1 MDIASTVSGWLP
13 TMRVADGGSIGDF
26 FFFQAIIEY
35 LRIEIYNFGLETMRR
50 LMVWVGGIA
59 LTLMTLWI
67 LLQGYL
73 IITGKTRDSM
83 MSLVTGMAR
92 GALVVM
98 VASSMGM
105 FGQDLH
111 QFLAVNVPQEI
122 TGLITGNEDETAEQQ
137 IDQSLA
143 WMQVALTT
151 IDALQ
156 VVDDKGLQEEKATA
170 MWMTGIGTGGPALT
184 AAAMLLLYQ
193 VAIAMFVGFG
203 PLFILCLLFDQT
215 KQLFQKWLLYGIG
228 TMFSMGVLAAM
239 VSICMKMVVK
249 VAGSLWA
256 VKGLGILLQTDFTN
270 GITSQAMQTGGM
282 GVLLTLLI
290 LTTPPMA
297 AFFFQGT
304 LGSFMA
310 YSQIGGATSAGGS
323 PGPQGQ
329 APGSYTPSAPRNQSS
344 TADSD
349 VGRSTNPVI
358 RSGSPEPGAQPGMRA
373 SGNFERG

>member
-1 MDIASTVSGWLP
+1 MVMDIVSTVSNLLP
-13 TMRVADGGSIGDF
+13 NMRVADGGSIGDF

-50 LMVWVGGIA
+50 MMGWVAGIA

-67 LLQGYL
+67 LFQGYL
-73 IITGKTRDSM
+73 IISGKSRDSM
-83 MSLVTGMAR
+83 MALVTGMAR

-111 QFLAVNVPQEI
+111 QFLAVDVPQEI
-122 TGLITGNEDETAEQQ
+122 TGLITGKEDETAEHQ
-137 IDQSLA
+137 IDESLA

-151 IDALQ
+151 IDSLQ
-156 VVDDKGLQEEKATA
+156 VVDDEGLQREKATA
-170 MWMTGIGTGGPALT
+170 MWFTGIGTGGPALT

-239 VSICMKMVVK
+239 VSICMKMVAK

-256 VKGLGILLQTDFTN
+256 VKGLGMVLDMDFTN

-310 YSQIGGATSAGGS
+310 YSQIGGAASAGGS

-329 APGSYTPSAPRNQSS
+329 APGSYVPQQNVSNERGRENL
-344 TADSD
+344 SD
-349 VGRSTNPVI
+349 VRTVA
-358 RSGSPEPGAQPGMRA
+358 SGSQTGGNSDPGYKAAHRDL
-373 SGNFERG
+373 RT

>member
-1 MDIASTVSGWLP
+1 MD
-13 TMRVADGGSIGDF
+13 
-26 FFFQAIIEY
+26 
-35 LRIEIYNFGLETMRR
+35 
-50 LMVWVGGIA
+50 
-59 LTLMTLWI
+59 
-67 LLQGYL
+67 
-73 IITGKTRDSM
+73 
-83 MSLVTGMAR
+83 
-92 GALVVM
+92 
-98 VASSMGM
+98 M
-105 FGQDLH
+105 FGQELH
-111 QFLAVNVPQEI
+111 QFLAVDVPQEI
-122 TGLITGNEDETAEQQ
+122 RGLITGNEDETAEEQ

-151 IDALQ
+151 IDSLQ
-156 VVDDKGLQEEKATA
+156 VVDDKGLQGEKATA
-170 MWMTGIGTGGPALT
+170 MWMTGIGTGGPALK

-203 PLFILCLLFDQT
+203 PLFILCLLFEQT

-256 VKGLGILLQTDFTN
+256 VKGLGMVLDMDFTN

-310 YSQIGGATSAGGS
+310 YSQIGGATGGGGS

-329 APGSYTPSAPRNQSS
+329 APGSYTPPSPTKDNGSSASSSAPEVRVASPNSG
-344 TADSD
+344 AH
-349 VGRSTNPVI
+349 
-358 RSGSPEPGAQPGMRA
+358 SGSNASSGMMAQAPTSNGTSR
-373 SGNFERG
+373 SRG

>member
-1 MDIASTVSGWLP
+1 
-13 TMRVADGGSIGDF
+13 
-26 FFFQAIIEY
+26 
-35 LRIEIYNFGLETMRR
+35 
-50 LMVWVGGIA
+50 
-59 LTLMTLWI
+59 
-67 LLQGYL
+67 
-73 IITGKTRDSM
+73 
-83 MSLVTGMAR
+83 
-92 GALVVM
+92 
-98 VASSMGM
+98 
-105 FGQDLH
+105 
-111 QFLAVNVPQEI
+111 
-122 TGLITGNEDETAEQQ
+122 
-137 IDQSLA
+137 
-143 WMQVALTT
+143 
-151 IDALQ
+151 
-156 VVDDKGLQEEKATA
+156 
-170 MWMTGIGTGGPALT
+170 MWFTGIGTGGPALT

-239 VSICMKMVVK
+239 VSICMKMVAK

-256 VKGLGILLQTDFTN
+256 VKGLGMVLDMDFTN

-310 YSQIGGATSAGGS
+310 YSQIGGAASAGGS

-329 APGSYTPSAPRNQSS
+329 APGSYTPTQKVDGNNS
-344 TADSD
+344 TAGATSQ
-349 VGRSTNPVI
+349 VRGTSSVTSP
-358 RSGSPEPGAQPGMRA
+358 SPESSQASRGAHRDL
-373 SGNFERG
+373 NT

>member
-1 MDIASTVSGWLP
+1 MIMDIAGSALDWLSGS
-13 TMRVADGGSIGDF
+13 RVADGSSIGDF

-50 LMVWVGGIA
+50 MATWVGSIA
-59 LTLMTLWI
+59 LILMTLWI
-67 LLQGYL
+67 LMQGFL
-73 IITGKTRDSM
+73 IITGRSRDSM
-83 MSLVTGMAR
+83 MALVTGLAR
-92 GALVVM
+92 GALVVS
-98 VASSMGM
+98 VATSMGI

-111 QFLAVNVPQEI
+111 TFLTKSVPQEI
-122 TGLITGNEDETAEQQ
+122 TARITGNQDESAEKQ
-137 IDQSLA
+137 IDESLA

-151 IDALQ
+151 IDSLQ
-156 VVDDKGLQEEKATA
+156 VVDNQGLQEDKVRA
-170 MWMTGIGTGGPALT
+170 MWFTGIGTGGPALT

-193 VAIAMFVGFG
+193 VAMAMFIGFG

-239 VSICMKMVVK
+239 VSISMKMVAK

-256 VKGLGILLQTDFTN
+256 VKGLGLILQQDYTN

-310 YSQIGGATSAGGS
+310 YSQIGGAASAGGS

-329 APGSYTPSAPRNQSS
+329 APGSYVPQRPVEGSASVGSERNRQLVASEPIQQQ
-344 TADSD
+344 
-349 VGRSTNPVI
+349 N
-358 RSGSPEPGAQPGMRA
+358 SGSRA
-373 SGNFERG
+373 SERN

>member
-1 MDIASTVSGWLP
+1 MVMDIASTVSSWLP
-13 TMRVADGGSIGDF
+13 SLRADGGSIGDF

-67 LLQGYL
+67 LFQGYL
-73 IITGKTRDSM
+73 IITGRSRDSM
-83 MSLVTGMAR
+83 MALVTGMAR

-111 QFLAVNVPQEI
+111 QFLAVDVPQEI
-122 TGLITGNEDETAEQQ
+122 TGLITGDEDETAEQQ

-193 VAIAMFVGFG
+193 VAIALFVGFG

-256 VKGLGILLQTDFTN
+256 VKGLGFLLQTDFTN

-310 YSQIGGATSAGGS
+310 YSQIGGAASAGGS

-329 APGSYTPSAPRNQSS
+329 APGSYMPAQPSGNSGNVDVERTSNTRISGSGNPSEQSS
-344 TADSD
+344 M
-349 VGRSTNPVI
+349 RSS
-358 RSGSPEPGAQPGMRA
+358 R
-373 SGNFERG
+373 RGGEE

>member
-1 MDIASTVSGWLP
+1 MDIAGSALDWLSGS
-13 TMRVADGGSIGDF
+13 RVADGSSIGDF

-50 LMVWVGGIA
+50 MATWVGSIA
-59 LTLMTLWI
+59 LILMTLWI
-67 LLQGYL
+67 LMQGFL
-73 IITGKTRDSM
+73 IITGRSRDSM
-83 MSLVTGMAR
+83 MALVTGLAR
-92 GALVVM
+92 GALVVS
-98 VASSMGM
+98 VATSMGI

-111 QFLAVNVPQEI
+111 TFLTKNVPQEI
-122 TGLITGNEDETAEQQ
+122 TARITGNQDESAEKQ
-137 IDQSLA
+137 IDESLA

-151 IDALQ
+151 IDSLQ
-156 VVDDKGLQEEKATA
+156 VVDNQGLQEDKVRA
-170 MWMTGIGTGGPALT
+170 MWFTGIGTGGPALT

-193 VAIAMFVGFG
+193 VAMAMFIGFG

-239 VSICMKMVVK
+239 VSISMKMVAK

-256 VKGLGILLQTDFTN
+256 VKGLGLILQQDYTN

-329 APGSYTPSAPRNQSS
+329 APGSYTPSAPSGTSQQASSEATRTSGQRWGGSGVDQSES
-344 TADSD
+344 
-349 VGRSTNPVI
+349 
-358 RSGSPEPGAQPGMRA
+358 SGARA
-373 SGNFERG
+373 APRDYNV

>member
-1 MDIASTVSGWLP
+1 
-13 TMRVADGGSIGDF
+13 
-26 FFFQAIIEY
+26 
-35 LRIEIYNFGLETMRR
+35 
-50 LMVWVGGIA
+50 
-59 LTLMTLWI
+59 
-67 LLQGYL
+67 
-73 IITGKTRDSM
+73 
-83 MSLVTGMAR
+83 
-92 GALVVM
+92 
-98 VASSMGM
+98 
-105 FGQDLH
+105 
-111 QFLAVNVPQEI
+111 
-122 TGLITGNEDETAEQQ
+122 
-137 IDQSLA
+137 
-143 WMQVALTT
+143 
-151 IDALQ
+151 
-156 VVDDKGLQEEKATA
+156 
-170 MWMTGIGTGGPALT
+170 
-184 AAAMLLLYQ
+184 MLLLYQ
-193 VAIAMFVGFG
+193 VAIALFVGFG

-256 VKGLGILLQTDFTN
+256 VKGLGVLLDTDFTN

-329 APGSYTPSAPRNQSS
+329 APGSYTPPAPARESQSSASPSLPEYRAAMPSSGPSSAPSVSHGAMAQAPTSS
-344 TADSD
+344 DMK
-349 VGRSTNPVI
+349 RS
-358 RSGSPEPGAQPGMRA
+358 RE
-373 SGNFERG
+373 

>member
-1 MDIASTVSGWLP
+1 MICSRCIRT
-13 TMRVADGGSIGDF
+13 F
-26 FFFQAIIEY
+26 KE
-35 LRIEIYNFGLETMRR
+35 
-50 LMVWVGGIA
+50 
-59 LTLMTLWI
+59 
-67 LLQGYL
+67 
-73 IITGKTRDSM
+73 
-83 MSLVTGMAR
+83 
-92 GALVVM
+92 
-98 VASSMGM
+98 
-105 FGQDLH
+105 
-111 QFLAVNVPQEI
+111 
-122 TGLITGNEDETAEQQ
+122 
-137 IDQSLA
+137 
-143 WMQVALTT
+143 
-151 IDALQ
+151 
-156 VVDDKGLQEEKATA
+156 
-170 MWMTGIGTGGPALT
+170 ALT

-256 VKGLGILLQTDFTN
+256 VKGLGMLLQTDFTN

-329 APGSYTPSAPRNQSS
+329 APGSYTPAQRVDGSNS
-344 TADSD
+344 TAA
-349 VGRSTNPVI
+349 TNSQI
-358 RSGSPEPGAQPGMRA
+358 RGTSATTSPSSEPSQASRGAHRDL
-373 SGNFERG
+373 NT

>member
-1 MDIASTVSGWLP
+1 MNK
-13 TMRVADGGSIGDF
+13 F
-26 FFFQAIIEY
+26 
-35 LRIEIYNFGLETMRR
+35 
-50 LMVWVGGIA
+50 
-59 LTLMTLWI
+59 
-67 LLQGYL
+67 
-73 IITGKTRDSM
+73 
-83 MSLVTGMAR
+83 
-92 GALVVM
+92 
-98 VASSMGM
+98 
-105 FGQDLH
+105 FGQELH
-111 QFLAVNVPQEI
+111 QFLAVDVPQEI
-122 TGLITGNEDETAEQQ
+122 TGLITGNEDETAEQ

-151 IDALQ
+151 IDSLQ
-156 VVDDKGLQEEKATA
+156 VVGDQGLEREKATA
-170 MWMTGIGTGGPALT
+170 LWLTGIGTGGPALT

-193 VAIAMFVGFG
+193 VAIAMFIGFG

-256 VKGLGILLQTDFTN
+256 VKGLGVLL
-270 GITSQAMQTGGM
+270 QTGGM

-310 YSQIGGATSAGGS
+310 YSQIGGAASAGG
-323 PGPQGQ
+323 
-329 APGSYTPSAPRNQSS
+329 
-344 TADSD
+344 
-349 VGRSTNPVI
+349 
-358 RSGSPEPGAQPGMRA
+358 
-373 SGNFERG
+373 

>member
-1 MDIASTVSGWLP
+1 M
-13 TMRVADGGSIGDF
+13 
-26 FFFQAIIEY
+26 
-35 LRIEIYNFGLETMRR
+35 
-50 LMVWVGGIA
+50 
-59 LTLMTLWI
+59 
-67 LLQGYL
+67 
-73 IITGKTRDSM
+73 
-83 MSLVTGMAR
+83 
-92 GALVVM
+92 
-98 VASSMGM
+98 
-105 FGQDLH
+105 
-111 QFLAVNVPQEI
+111 
-122 TGLITGNEDETAEQQ
+122 
-137 IDQSLA
+137 
-143 WMQVALTT
+143 
-151 IDALQ
+151 
-156 VVDDKGLQEEKATA
+156 DDKGLQEEKATA

-193 VAIAMFVGFG
+193 VAFALFVGFG

-256 VKGLGILLQTDFTN
+256 VKGLGFLLQTDFTN

-310 YSQIGGATSAGGS
+310 YSQIGGAASAGGS

-329 APGSYTPSAPRNQSS
+329 APGSYVPQRPVEGSASVGSERNRQLVASEPIQQQ
-344 TADSD
+344 
-349 VGRSTNPVI
+349 N
-358 RSGSPEPGAQPGMRA
+358 SGSRA
-373 SGNFERG
+373 SERN

>member
-1 MDIASTVSGWLP
+1 
-13 TMRVADGGSIGDF
+13 
-26 FFFQAIIEY
+26 
-35 LRIEIYNFGLETMRR
+35 
-50 LMVWVGGIA
+50 
-59 LTLMTLWI
+59 MTNI
-67 LLQGYL
+67 LYACL
-73 IITGKTRDSM
+73 S
-83 MSLVTGMAR
+83 
-92 GALVVM
+92 
-98 VASSMGM
+98 
-105 FGQDLH
+105 
-111 QFLAVNVPQEI
+111 
-122 TGLITGNEDETAEQQ
+122 
-137 IDQSLA
+137 
-143 WMQVALTT
+143 
-151 IDALQ
+151 
-156 VVDDKGLQEEKATA
+156 
-170 MWMTGIGTGGPALT
+170 TGGPALT

-193 VAIAMFVGFG
+193 VAIAMSVGFG

-256 VKGLGILLQTDFTN
+256 VKGLGVLLQTDFTN

-310 YSQIGGATSAGGS
+310 YSQIGGAASASGS

-329 APGSYTPSAPRNQSS
+329 APGSYTPPAPARQGEGSAQSPTS
-344 TADSD
+344 SQDS
-349 VGRSTNPVI
+349 GRVMT
-358 RSGSPEPGAQPGMRA
+358 
-373 SGNFERG
+373 SGNTGASQPTGLMAKADQSNSNLRY

>member
-13 TMRVADGGSIGDF
+13 SFSADSGSIGDF
-26 FFFQAIIEY
+26 FFFQAIIKY

-59 LTLMTLWI
+59 LTLMTLWVLI
-67 LLQGYL
+67 QGYL
-73 IITGKTRDSM
+73 IISGRSRDSM
-83 MSLVTGMAR
+83 MALVTGMAR

-111 QFLAVNVPQEI
+111 QFLAVDVPQEI
-122 TGLITGNEDETAEQQ
+122 TGLITGNSEETAEEQ

-151 IDALQ
+151 IDSLQ
-156 VVDDKGLQEEKATA
+156 VVGDQGLEREKATA
-170 MWMTGIGTGGPALT
+170 LWLTGIGTGGPALT

-193 VAIAMFVGFG
+193 VAIAMFIGFG

-256 VKGLGILLQTDFTN
+256 VKGLGMLLQTDFTN

-310 YSQIGGATSAGGS
+310 YSQIGGAASAAGS

-329 APGSYTPSAPRNQSS
+329 APGSYVPQRPLEGSASVGSERNRQLVASEPIQQQ
-344 TADSD
+344 
-349 VGRSTNPVI
+349 N
-358 RSGSPEPGAQPGMRA
+358 SGSRA
-373 SGNFERG
+373 SERN